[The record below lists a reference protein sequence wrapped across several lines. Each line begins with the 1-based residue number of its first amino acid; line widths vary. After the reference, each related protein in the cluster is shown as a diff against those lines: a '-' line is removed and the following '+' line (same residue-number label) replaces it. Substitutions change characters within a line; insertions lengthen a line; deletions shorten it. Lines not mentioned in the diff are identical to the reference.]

1 MHMSKGKHFV
11 KCYFSAHISKRA
23 HFSCFCFSREQC
35 ISLSELLKKFQTC
48 RNGLGSTLQKAEQT
62 IGDQASYMGK
72 DNLQLLI
79 SKVEK
84 Y

>member
-1 MHMSKGKHFV
+1 MHMSIEKHFV
-11 KCYFSAHISKRA
+11 KCHFSAHISERT

-35 ISLSELLKKFQTC
+35 ASLSELLKKFQSC
-48 RNGLGSTLQKAEQT
+48 RNRLGSTLQKAEQT

-72 DNLQLLI
+72 DKLQLLI
-79 SKVEK
+79 SKVQK